1 MVPSCAAASA
11 CRPTHPRVYSLYP
24 FARHFLFALD
34 PETAHDLAFAAL
46 DRAAKLG
53 VASLAS
59 PPVPADPVE
68 AMGIAFPNRVGLAAG
83 LDKNGAHVDG
93 LATFGFGFI
102 EIGTVTPRPQPGNP
116 RPRMFRLPEARA
128 LVNRLGFNNEG
139 VDALL
144 RNVERMRYRGV
155 LGINIGRNFDTPN
168 ERAADDYVAC
178 LRAVYAKAHYVTV
191 NISSPNT
198 KGLRDLQA
206 EHVLA
211 ALLSRLKA
219 EQRKLAQKHG
229 RYVPLAIK
237 IAPDLDDDAIRG
249 VARVL
254 VAEKMDAVIATNTT
268 LARDAVKGLPHAE
281 EAGGLSGAPLFER
294 STEVVRVL
302 AKALDGA
309 MPIVGVGGIDSG
321 ERAAA
326 KIEAGATLVQIYTGL
341 IYRGPGLV
349 RACVEATSRAARP
362 PESSR

>member
-1 MVPSCAAASA
+1 M
-11 CRPTHPRVYSLYP
+11 YSLYP

-34 PETAHDLAFAAL
+34 PETAHDLTFASL
-46 DRAAKLG
+46 DRAAKVGL
-53 VASLAS
+53 ASLAAS
-59 PPVPADPVE
+59 SVPADPVE
-68 AMGIAFPNRVGLAAG
+68 VMGIAFPNRVGLAAG

-102 EIGTVTPRPQPGNP
+102 EIGTVTPRAQPGNP

-155 LGINIGRNFDTPN
+155 LGINIGKNFDTPN
-168 ERAADDYVAC
+168 ERAADDYVTC
-178 LRAVYAKAHYVTV
+178 LRAVYAKAHYVTI

-206 EHVLA
+206 EDALS
-211 ALLSRLKA
+211 ALLSTLKA
-219 EQRKLAQKHG
+219 EQRKIAQKHG

-237 IAPDLDDDAIRG
+237 IAPDLTDDAIRG

-268 LARDAVKGLPHAE
+268 LSRDAVKGLVHAE
-281 EAGGLSGAPLFER
+281 ETGGLSGAPLFAR

-309 MPIVGVGGIDSG
+309 LPIVGVGGIDSG

-326 KIEAGATLVQIYTGL
+326 KIEAGATLVQVYTGL
-341 IYRGPGLV
+341 IYRGPALV
-349 RACVEATSRAARP
+349 RECALATATAASLRG
-362 PESSR
+362 SSR